1 MADKDRSAKPTD
13 EDLRL
18 WQRAMKDARPLAER
32 QKKAVAPPAA
42 PSPAE
47 SAPAAPQEMPRQK
60 PGPKRPAVV
69 RPAEPAKPAPPPL
82 AHGTVAGMDKR
93 QAQRLK
99 KGRLP
104 IEGRLDLHSM
114 TQAQAH
120 RALDHF
126 LAEAIA
132 QDKRCVLVITGK
144 GRGRE
149 GGGILHS
156 QVPQWL
162 NEPSLRARIVSF
174 SFAQP
179 KDGGT
184 GALYVLLK
192 RKRL

>member
-1 MADKDRSAKPTD
+1 MADKDRTAKPSD
-13 EDLRL
+13 DDLRL

-32 QKKAVAPPAA
+32 QKMKTVAPPAA
-42 PSPAE
+42 PSSVVPG
-47 SAPAAPQEMPRQK
+47 PAAPPPKAQ
-60 PGPKRPAVV
+60 PKRPAAA

-82 AHGTVAGMDKR
+82 SHGAVAGMDKR

-104 IEGRLDLHSM
+104 IEGRLDLHNM

-162 NEPSLRARIVSF
+162 NQPSLRARIVSF
-174 SFAQP
+174 SYAQP

-192 RKRL
+192 RKRP